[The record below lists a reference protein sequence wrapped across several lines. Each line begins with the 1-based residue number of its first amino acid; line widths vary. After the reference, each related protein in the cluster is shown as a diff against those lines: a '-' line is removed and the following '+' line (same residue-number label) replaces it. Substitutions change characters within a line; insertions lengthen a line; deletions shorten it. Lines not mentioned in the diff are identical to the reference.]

1 MLTKIKCIIVDDEP
15 MALNLLES
23 YVQKTPFLDLVK
35 KCSNGFEALEA
46 INGGN
51 VQLAFLDIQMPEL
64 SGLELSKTLPKA
76 TRVIFTTAFNEYALD
91 GFKAEAL
98 DYLMKPFGF
107 DEFYNAATRAKE
119 WFALV
124 NNQGQAVP
132 APAAA
137 VVAPIPAKQ
146 DKEFIF
152 VKSEYKQLKI
162 KLSEV
167 LYFEGLKDYIK
178 IWIEGNP
185 KPILTLMSMKALEE
199 DLPADKFMR
208 IHRSFIVSLDK
219 VETIERNQVIINKE
233 RITVADQYKAAFKEF
248 IKDNSID

>member
-23 YVQKTPFLDLVK
+23 YVQKTPFLELVK

-124 NNQGQAVP
+124 NNQRQA

-152 VKSEYKQLKI
+152 VRSEYKQLKI